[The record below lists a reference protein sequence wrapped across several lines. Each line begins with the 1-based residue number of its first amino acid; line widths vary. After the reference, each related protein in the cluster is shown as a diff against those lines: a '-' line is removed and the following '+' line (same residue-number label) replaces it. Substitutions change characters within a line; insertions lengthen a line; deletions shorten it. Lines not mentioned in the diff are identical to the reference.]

1 MHTTFDQLKR
11 AVRLHA
17 TTRALPAEPGLLDS
31 LRAYLD
37 AARRAGCNE
46 REALRMLRKGERP
59 LWYREPGATAAQNPI
74 SAKITAP

>member
-17 TTRALPAEPGLLDS
+17 TTGALPAEAGLLDS

-37 AARRAGCNE
+37 TARRAGCSE
-46 REALRMLRKGERP
+46 REALRQLRHGVRP
-59 LWYREPGATAAQNPI
+59 DWYQEPGATAAQTSV
-74 SAKITAP
+74 SASVTPR